1 METEDPQ
8 NQDATSGDESVEEF
22 KEQVENDP
30 STAKASPDEDDSAE
44 RLRGG

>member
-1 METEDPQ
+1 MENQPSSEDQDQQPQ
-8 NQDATSGDESVEEF
+8 SGDESPEEF

-30 STAKASPDEDDSAE
+30 STAQSDDDATE

>member
-1 METEDPQ
+1 METEEPQ
-8 NQDATSGDESVEEF
+8 NEDTTSGDESVEEF

-30 STAKASPDEDDSAE
+30 STAKASTDEDDSVE

>member
-8 NQDATSGDESVEEF
+8 NQQETTGDESAEEF

-30 STAKASPDEDDSAE
+30 STAKSSPDEDDGVE